1 MEQGKA
7 NAVRYVSFRR
17 PDGVSRYG
25 RLDGDSIVEL
35 GGSLREAIADGR
47 FGESVA
53 GPAWEVGEIALL
65 PPIPDPGKIICI
77 GLNYASHLSEM
88 GNKRPEHPTVF
99 TRWSDTLAAHGSPLV
114 RPNNSTRFDYEGELA
129 VIIGRTARHVSG
141 EKATGH
147 IAGFSIFNDASV
159 RDWQRHT
166 SQFTPGKNFPSTGG
180 FGPAMVTG
188 DEIADLSAQRVQTRL
203 NGELLQDQ
211 PISDMLWP
219 VAELIE
225 YLSDFTPLNPGD
237 VIVTGTP
244 GGVGD
249 ARTPPVYMQPG
260 DVVEVS
266 IGAIGTLRN
275 PVIAEE

>member
-1 MEQGKA
+1 M
-7 NAVRYVSFRR
+7 RYVSFVR

-25 RLDGDSIVEL
+25 RLEGEQVVEL
-35 GGSLREAIADGR
+35 GASMRDAIADGAL
-47 FGESVA
+47 GTSA
-53 GPAWEVGEIALL
+53 DGPLHALGDVALL
-65 PPIPDPGKIICI
+65 PPIPDPRKVICI
-77 GLNYASHLSEM
+77 GLNYATHLSEM
-88 GNKRPEHPTVF
+88 GNQRPDYPTVF
-99 TRWSDTLAAHGSPLV
+99 TRFTNTLAAHGAPLAK
-114 RPNNSTRFDYEGELA
+114 PSNSDRFDYEGELA
-129 VIIGRTARHVSG
+129 VIIGRAARHVRR
-141 EKATGH
+141 EQAMEH
-147 IAGFSIFNDASV
+147 VAGFSVFNDASV

-180 FGPAMVTG
+180 FGPAMVTP
-188 DEIADLSAQRVQTRL
+188 DEIADLSSQRVQTRL

-225 YLSDFTPLNPGD
+225 YISDFTELAAGD

-249 ARTPPVYMQPG
+249 ARTPPVYLQAG
-260 DVVEVS
+260 DEVEVS

-275 PVIAEE
+275 PVIAES

>member
-1 MEQGKA
+1 M
-7 NAVRYVSFRR
+7 RYVSFRR
-17 PDGVSRYG
+17 PDGASSFG
-25 RLDGDSIVEL
+25 RLEGERIVDL
-35 GGSLREAIADGR
+35 GGAGGGRLREALAEG
-47 FGESVA
+47 GLAKAPSGQGY
-53 GPAWEVGEIALL
+53 GPDEVELL

-88 GNKRPEHPTVF
+88 GNKRPEYPTVF
-99 TRWSDTLAAHGSPLV
+99 TRFTNTLVAHDAPMV

-129 VIIGRTARHVSG
+129 VIVGRRGRHIRREQAMDHV
-141 EKATGH
+141 
-147 IAGFSIFNDASV
+147 AGFSIFNDASV

-180 FGPAMVTG
+180 FGPALVTP
-188 DEIADLSAQRVQTRL
+188 DEVADLSALRVQTRL

-211 PISDMLWP
+211 PIADMLWP
-219 VAELIE
+219 VTELIE
-225 YLSDFTPLNPGD
+225 YLSSFTELEAGD

-249 ARTPPVYMQPG
+249 ARTPQLYMGPG

-266 IGAIGTLRN
+266 IGSIGTLRN
-275 PVIAEE
+275 PIVAEG